1 MTIAKRLNSI
11 RQTLPSGVSLV
22 AVSKFHPAERIMEA
36 YEAGHRIFGESRP
49 QEMAAKAKELPTDIE
64 WMMIG
69 HLQTNKV
76 KMIAPFVTMI
86 SSVDSARLVEEIE
99 RQAARCNRVI
109 DILLEVHVA
118 EEDSKSGWDI
128 EELRSYIASGALDA
142 MEHVRVR
149 GVNNINKQQVH
160 ANVLGEHGDTSFVAW
175 STATIAGV
183 PLNEFNNSIASVY
196 NVPNEYK
203 KEDVENYVRK
213 SGGKIISRKGCTVY
227 GIGMTSTHIVK
238 SLSGS
243 AETALTVSSLH
254 EGEYGI
260 SDVCISSLSLI
271 DRTGVRSIITQTL
284 SDDELKKLYDSAEAL
299 KSVIRNVNF

>member
-149 GVNNINKQQVH
+149 GVM
-160 ANVLGEHGDTSFVAW
+160 
-175 STATIAGV
+175 TIAT
-183 PLNEFNNSIASVY
+183 NTDDEA
-196 NVPNEYK
+196 
-203 KEDVENYVRK
+203 
-213 SGGKIISRKGCTVY
+213 IIRRDFQRIRDIFEELKPRFGDSFDTLS
-227 GIGMTSTHIVK
+227 IGMSDDYPI
-238 SLSGS
+238 
-243 AETALTVSSLH
+243 AL
-254 EGEYGI
+254 EYG
-260 SDVCISSLSLI
+260 S
-271 DRTGVRSIITQTL
+271 TMVRIGTAIFGAR
-284 SDDELKKLYDSAEAL
+284 EY
-299 KSVIRNVNF
+299 